1 MIHSEISSVRSHH
14 RYVINMTG
22 NAKSEKEIE
31 NKSVAFY
38 PLNIEGQNENMENG
52 TEDPIYRLQIS
63 RESETLICDSKTEC
77 R

>member
-1 MIHSEISSVRSHH
+1 
-14 RYVINMTG
+14 MTEH
-22 NAKSEKEIE
+22 AKNEKEIE

-52 TEDPIYRLQIS
+52 TEDLICHRQIS
-63 RESETLICDSKTEC
+63 REPEAWICDSETKC